1 MVLKLYGSPSSGAV
15 RLVAFILREK
25 EVPFE
30 LIPIDFSKKEQ
41 KSPEYLEKQPFGQV
55 PCIVCGVVWLYS
67 KCSAIHSPWLF
78 FLQDDDGFI
87 LYESRAICYYI
98 AAKYPNQG
106 TPLLPT
112 ELKANALFHQAASV
126 EIYHFSDN
134 ILKAAEEMLFKP
146 WAFPLGPWD
155 WMSNGW
161 RIFSP
166 RMRGLQPD
174 NEAFEKHIAA
184 LALKLDVY
192 EKILSKQKYI
202 AGDVCVLNYVKMNI
216 HLCTFHFVR
225 KSH

>member
-30 LIPIDFSKKEQ
+30 LVPIDFSKKEH

-55 PCIVCGVVWLYS
+55 PYI
-67 KCSAIHSPWLF
+67 
-78 FLQDDDGFI
+78 DDDGFI

-106 TPLLPT
+106 TSLLPT

-134 ILKAAEEMLFKP
+134 VLKAAEEMVLKP
-146 WAFPLGPWD
+146 
-155 WMSNGW
+155 
-161 RIFSP
+161 
-166 RMRGLQPD
+166 MRGLQPD
-174 NEAFEKHIAA
+174 KEAFEKHIAA

-192 EKILSKQKYI
+192 EKILSKQKYV
-202 AGDVCVLNYVKMNI
+202 AGDEITLVDLYHVMMGDGVRQMGSDVLESESRPNVKRWFKEISSRPVWLAIKDVDVTSNYVYY
-216 HLCTFHFVR
+216 
-225 KSH
+225 